1 MDDMFLLQ
9 NGCVSINRIL
19 ALATHMVDT
28 NHYAA
33 QHIRILAGRINQAWK
48 ELTCAL
54 DERNTLLALS
64 VSFHQKAEQVFA
76 NETINYDYFID
87 F

>member
-1 MDDMFLLQ
+1 MASHL
-9 NGCVSINRIL
+9 
-19 ALATHMVDT
+19 VDT

-33 QHIRILAGRINQAWK
+33 QHIRGLAGRINQAWK

-64 VSFHQKAEQVFA
+64 VSFHQKAEQVRG
-76 NETINYDYFID
+76 
-87 F
+87 

>member
-1 MDDMFLLQ
+1 MCVCLFFFQ

-19 ALATHMVDT
+19 ALASHMVET

-64 VSFHQKAEQVFA
+64 VSFHQKAEQVIKISA
-76 NETINYDYFID
+76 KIN
-87 F
+87 

>member
-1 MDDMFLLQ
+1 MYDFQ
-9 NGCVSINRIL
+9 NGFVSIKRIL
-19 ALATHMVDT
+19 AMANHMVET

-33 QHIRILAGRINQAWK
+33 QHIRSLGGRINQAWK

-64 VSFHQKAEQVFA
+64 VSFHQKAEQVI
-76 NETINYDYFID
+76 TCI
-87 F
+87 